1 MFFLFLSPKSENLGK
16 KEKPEKTQKMAEL
29 KMLSYTNHV
38 TVKLT
43 DKPNSMILLS

>member
-16 KEKPEKTQKMAEL
+16 KNPEKTQKMAEL